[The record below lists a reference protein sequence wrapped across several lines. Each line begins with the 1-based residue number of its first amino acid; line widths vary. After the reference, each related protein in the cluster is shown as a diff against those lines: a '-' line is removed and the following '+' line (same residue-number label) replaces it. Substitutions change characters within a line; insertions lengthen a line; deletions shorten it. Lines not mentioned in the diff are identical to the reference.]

1 MKSSDINPFEYR
13 LPEHPV
19 EPFILRRWSPRAMT
33 GELIDRNLLMSLFEA
48 ARWAPSSGN
57 VQNWYYFFALKSSTE
72 FDLFFSF
79 LDAGNQEWCDKAAAL
94 VVVVDQTINAAGRT
108 IGPHAFNV
116 GLSVENLL
124 LQGWAIGLLVHPMY
138 GFSIEAA
145 KAGLNL
151 PESWQPMVMI
161 AIGHFGEISELS
173 ERNRTREFPSA
184 RKPVSEFVHEGPLT
198 PEN

>member
-57 VQNWYYFFALKSSTE
+57 VQNWYYFFALKSSIE

-116 GLSVENLL
+116 GL
-124 LQGWAIGLLVHPMY
+124 
-138 GFSIEAA
+138 
-145 KAGLNL
+145 
-151 PESWQPMVMI
+151 
-161 AIGHFGEISELS
+161 
-173 ERNRTREFPSA
+173 
-184 RKPVSEFVHEGPLT
+184 
-198 PEN
+198 

>member
-13 LPEHPV
+13 FPEHPV

-57 VQNWYYFFALKSSTE
+57 VQNWHYFFALKSSTE
-72 FDLFFSF
+72 FELFFSF
-79 LDAGNQEWCDKAAAL
+79 LDAGNQEWCHKAAAL

-124 LQGWAIGLLVHPMY
+124 LQGSAIGLLVHPMI
-138 GFSIEAA
+138 GFSAETA
-145 KAGLNL
+145 KARLNL

-198 PEN
+198 PVN

>member
-1 MKSSDINPFEYR
+1 MKCSDINPYDYR
-13 LPEHPV
+13 VPKHPI
-19 EPFILRRWSPRAMT
+19 EPLLLKRWSPRAMT
-33 GELIDRNLLMSLFEA
+33 GETINNKLLMSLFEA

-57 VQNWYYFFALKSSTE
+57 VQNWHYFFTIKFSTE
-72 FDLFFSF
+72 FELFFSF

-94 VVVVDQTINAAGRT
+94 VVVVDQTVNVAGRT

-124 LQGWAIGLLVHPMY
+124 LQGWAMGLLVHPMY